1 MTKRY
6 KNKAHRAMNDMN
18 WDWSN
23 DGYEYSEPHKKL
35 RRNEIDGSF
44 AGVCSGIG
52 DYIGLDHTVV
62 RILFVISLFMSGGS
76 SFLLYLALWIFIPKD
91 KRAPYVRE
99 YREARKARRE
109 NPSEPVR
116 TANFRDVKS
125 KFRSLETRLQDL
137 ERNITSKEW
146 KLNREFRDL

>member
-18 WDWSN
+18 WDWSD

-35 RRNEIDGSF
+35 RRNKIDGVF
-44 AGVCSGIG
+44 GGVCAGFG
-52 DYIGLDHTVV
+52 DYFGLDHAIT
-62 RILFVISLFMSGGS
+62 RILFVLSVFFAG
-76 SFLLYLALWIFIPKD
+76 FPLLAYFILWIFIPKD
-91 KRAPYVRE
+91 TRAPYRRE
-99 YREARKARRE
+99 YREASRAHRA
-109 NPSEPVR
+109 NPTNPAR
-116 TANFRDVKS
+116 TANFKDVKS

>member
-23 DGYEYSEPHKKL
+23 DGYEYSEPHKKF
-35 RRNEIDGSF
+35 RRNKIDGVMG
-44 AGVCSGIG
+44 GVCAGIG
-52 DYIGLDHTVV
+52 DYIGLDHTIV
-62 RILFVISLFMSGGS
+62 RIIFV
-76 SFLLYLALWIFIPKD
+76 LLVVFTGFPLIVYPILWIFVPKD
-91 KRAPYVRE
+91 TRAPYVRE
-99 YREARKARRE
+99 YREACRARRE

-125 KFRSLETRLQDL
+125 KYRSLETRLQDL